1 MTKPPRTRL
10 GLRALQQKIEA
21 KGLAA
26 LDGRYAGARALQGWR
41 SELIEALG
49 GEEQLSPQQITL
61 IEQVTRLKLFLD
73 HVDSWLMTQPSLIN
87 KRKKAI
93 LPAMQ
98 QRLQLAGELRA
109 TLSLIGLKRMPK
121 FVSSIPPGRM
131 KQILAVGREQ
141 EEKEKNNGQPERPDS
156 V

>member
-1 MTKPPRTRL
+1 MTKPPKTRP
-10 GLRALQQKIEA
+10 GLRALQQKVEA

-26 LDGRYAGARALQGWR
+26 LDRRYAGARALHRWR

-73 HVDSWLMTQPSLIN
+73 HVDSWLMVQPSLIN

-98 QRLQLAGELRA
+98 QRLQLA
-109 TLSLIGLKRMPK
+109 SLHTNLEAQFPPSMAAFPQRSLVFLASHPG
-121 FVSSIPPGRM
+121 VS
-131 KQILAVGREQ
+131 
-141 EEKEKNNGQPERPDS
+141 
-156 V
+156 

>member
-1 MTKPPRTRL
+1 MTKQPKTRP
-10 GLRALQQKIEA
+10 GLRALQKKVEA

-26 LDGRYAGARALQGWR
+26 LDRRYAGARALQGWR

-49 GEEQLSPQQITL
+49 GEEQLSPQQIAL
-61 IEQVTRLKLFLD
+61 IEHVTRLKLFLD
-73 HVDSWLMTQPSLIN
+73 HVDCWLMTQPSLIN

-109 TLSLIGLKRMPK
+109 TLSLIGLKRIPRP
-121 FVSSIPPGRM
+121 VSCIPPKTM
-131 KQILAVGREQ
+131 EEILAVGREQ
-141 EEKEKNNGQPERPDS
+141 EQKGK
-156 V
+156 